1 MTNRAGSRGRES
13 FMPENIN
20 LEEYKLDVTVTV
32 TPDKEANINTT
43 RHDSGGKEVMK
54 YTGTWIRQSL
64 LGIGSF
70 GAVYLEKHAS
80 TKTPRAVKQL
90 MKGTAAWH
98 DREMDCMISVK
109 NVN

>member
-1 MTNRAGSRGRES
+1 MNRAGSRGRES
-13 FMPENIN
+13 FMPQNID
-20 LEEYKLDVTVTV
+20 LGEYKLNVTVTV
-32 TPDKEANINTT
+32 TLDNEANINTT
-43 RHDSGGKEVMK
+43 RHDAGGKEVTK
-54 YTGTWIRQSL
+54 YTGTWIRQRL

-70 GAVYLEKHAS
+70 GAVYLEKNAS
-80 TKTPRAVKQL
+80 TGTLRAVKQL